1 MRPRPTLAAALVA
14 AAAAAVLPRGA
25 AAQSPQPP
33 IEACTYQE
41 CALRAEPASIFFGAR
56 TLYRGATGVQVA
68 RFGFAGPRLE
78 EIVRGSDSAVA
89 NARRF
94 QPVRRRAGIAGAVS
108 FALGVAAV
116 VASQSDG
123 GNDAAVAA
131 SVAGSV
137 VGVYAGFEAR
147 RAERWLSRSLWWY
160 NQAVAGR

>member
-78 EIVRGSDSAVA
+78 EI
-89 NARRF
+89 
-94 QPVRRRAGIAGAVS
+94 AGAVS